1 VPRTERRSPAARRLR
16 VTRGRTNARRHR
28 DRSSGTP
35 DDCRPHRMSRRGR
48 RGRQPARRHRC
59 AAHVQ
64 WQQQS
69 ESHDRSRCPS
79 GDAVTLSQ
87 PARQCHSADEKGA
100 TMTRGTPVKAILHA
114 SIRTSR
120 PAPIHGCGPTRSQGQ
135 RSPDRNTRARVP
147 KRAAQVERRVTVE
160 PTGARNQAKA
170 SLVRDFEWSLSRET
184 ISREPRRLADS
195 LHHLP
200 TPTAC
205 AGYRGRCTGG
215 RLVVVGRER
224 GIEPHGLPAAVP
236 EVEVV
241 VVVALSAGCFA
252 ASLRKGHR
260 RLQGWSTPRRANA
273 DSASLERTATGRRF
287 RFAYT
292 TSMPANSG

>member
-1 VPRTERRSPAARRLR
+1 
-16 VTRGRTNARRHR
+16 
-28 DRSSGTP
+28 
-35 DDCRPHRMSRRGR
+35 
-48 RGRQPARRHRC
+48 
-59 AAHVQ
+59 
-64 WQQQS
+64 
-69 ESHDRSRCPS
+69 
-79 GDAVTLSQ
+79 
-87 PARQCHSADEKGA
+87 
-100 TMTRGTPVKAILHA
+100 MTRGTPVKAILHA

-260 RLQGWSTPRRANA
+260 PCKA
-273 DSASLERTATGRRF
+273 GRRRDGRARIQRLWNGQQPAGAF
-287 RFAYT
+287 VSRTRRRCRQTQVEADEARFIRDGDR
-292 TSMPANSG
+292 SR